1 MHTLSATIG
10 KDQYKTIIR
19 TENHVIIADEPEDLG
34 GSDQGLS
41 PTELLASALGACTCI
56 TLRMYV
62 DRKQWQ
68 LHSIEAKI
76 TITQDAVSGTTNF
89 QRDISFQGVLDE
101 VQKERLLS
109 IANKCPVHKILS
121 NKIEIE
127 TKIQ

>member
-10 KDQYKTIIR
+10 IDQYKTIIR